1 MDKLHGEPR
10 SIDATEAYVP
20 PDLIV
25 HGSIKELTQGSVSGT
40 PDIGAQG
47 SQLV

>member
-1 MDKLHGEPR
+1 MDNVHGEPR
-10 SIDATEAYVP
+10 SVEAYVT

>member
-1 MDKLHGEPR
+1 MDKLHGEP
-10 SIDATEAYVP
+10 SSAEAYVT

-25 HGSIKELTQGSVSGT
+25 HGSIKELTQGSTSGA